1 MPRTKKTT
9 ELNKPKKPASGLDI
23 PVFDTDG
30 KEAGSVSLSKE
41 IFGAKINKNL
51 MAQAVRVYLANQRQ
65 GNADTKTR
73 GEVRGGG
80 KKPWRQKGTGRA
92 RQGSTSAPHWRGGGV
107 AFGPEPRDYSLIMP
121 DKMKKLALVS
131 ALTTKLTDSKIK
143 IVDNLNNLGAKT
155 KNMAKT
161 LKNLSLVGSTLLA
174 LPKDSGKIV
183 LATRNIENLKTT
195 PINLLNTY
203 IILKNSNIL
212 FTKEALKEQ
221 AWTS

>member
-1 MPRTKKTT
+1 MPRVKKTI
-9 ELNKPKKPASGLDI
+9 ESKAKKPVSVLEL
-23 PVFDTDG
+23 PVFDTEG
-30 KEAGSVSLSKE
+30 KESGSVSLSKE

-143 IVDNLNNLGAKT
+143 VIADLNNLEGKT

-161 LKNLSLVGSTLLA
+161 LKNLNLSGSTLLA

-183 LATRNIENLKTT
+183 LAARNIENLKTT

-212 FTKEALKEQ
+212 FTKDALKDQ
-221 AWTS
+221 AWIS

>member
-1 MPRTKKTT
+1 MPRTKKT
-9 ELNKPKKPASGLDI
+9 LDI
-23 PVFDTDG
+23 PVFDTEG
-30 KEAGSVSLSKE
+30 KETGTISLSKE

-92 RQGSTSAPHWRGGGV
+92 RQGSTSAPHWKGGGV

-131 ALTTKLTDSKIK
+131 ALTTKLADSKIK
-143 IVDNLNNLGAKT
+143 VIDNLNDLGAKT
-155 KNMAKT
+155 KNMDLT
-161 LKNLSLVGSTLLA
+161 LKNLNLSGSTLLA
-174 LPKDSGKIV
+174 LPKDSQKIV
-183 LATRNIENLKTT
+183 IAARNIKNLEIL
-195 PINLLNTY
+195 PVNLLNTY
-203 IILKNSNIL
+203 TVLKNSNIL
-212 FTKEALKEQ
+212 FTKDALKEQ